1 MIGIGKAVAK
11 AAKKVLGSKPRR
23 EAEMLEV
30 KPTVK
35 GKPVGQDV
43 KPTEIPNMS
52 TGGSV
57 FEPFGQKSI
66 QVNKQK
72 SRIR

>member
-11 AAKKVLGSKPRR
+11 AAKKVLGNKPRR

-35 GKPVGQDV
+35 GKPVGENV

-57 FEPFGQKSI
+57 FEPLGQKSI